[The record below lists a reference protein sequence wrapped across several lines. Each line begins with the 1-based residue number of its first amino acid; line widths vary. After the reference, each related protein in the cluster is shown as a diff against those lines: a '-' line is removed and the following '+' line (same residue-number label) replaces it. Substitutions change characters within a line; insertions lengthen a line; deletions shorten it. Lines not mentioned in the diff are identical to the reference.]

1 MTWLKSFIGN
11 KAFYKE
17 MFRVAL
23 PIAFQQF
30 ISAFVLIL
38 DSAMIGFWGY
48 QVLSEQGSE
57 VFSAAIMIANRF
69 TTTADNIM
77 VMLAISCT
85 IFIAQYLGAKQEQM
99 IKKVFGFAVILTGSF
114 GVITLIIGLFFSR
127 EVIEFFAT
135 AIGSGQAMTTYGT
148 QYLMLIAWTFIPYS
162 LTVAMTFSLR
172 AVKKTTIPL
181 LASGLAAGSN
191 LILNII
197 FIYGLR
203 LGIQGAAI
211 ATIIARIIECS
222 VLLFYVRNYK
232 PEFYGP
238 FKTIFAI
245 PKDLMGF
252 ITKKGMPIVFAQIL
266 TESLAIFMFFT
277 YARIDAGNASN
288 IAAINLSAR
297 VVDLVS
303 AFIGGMGTAAIIL
316 VGSRLGA
323 GKVLEARQNAK
334 WQMGYISIFS
344 VGTIFI
350 MILLIPF
357 MQSIFLYS
365 ETTNSLLFTVMVIQA
380 LSLPFFFISTN
391 IIFITRAG
399 GFTRAPVLITN
410 LPYLLIKL
418 PLVIY
423 LVFIQRDW
431 LYQQPWLQTLFAQ
444 GGVELDVIIII
455 FILDRCIEVIR
466 AVIAIFVYKLA
477 PWSNDL
483 TAIPKRKNQQTKL
496 A

>member
-1 MTWLKSFIGN
+1 MTWLRSFIGN

-30 ISAFVLIL
+30 ISATVMIL
-38 DSAMIGFWGY
+38 DSAMIGLWGL
-48 QVLSEQGSE
+48 QTLPDQGSE
-57 VFSAAIMIANRF
+57 VFSAAIMIANRY
-69 TTTADNIM
+69 TTTVDNIM

-85 IFIAQYLGAKQEQM
+85 IFIAQYLGAKQENM
-99 IKKVFGFAVILTGSF
+99 IKKVFGIALILTSTF
-114 GVITLIIGLFFSR
+114 GFMTLIIGVFFSR

-135 AIGSGQAMTTYGT
+135 AIGAGQDMTIYGT
-148 QYLMLIAWTFIPYS
+148 QYLSLIAWTFIPYS
-162 LTVAMTFSLR
+162 ATVAMTFSLR

-181 LASGLAAGSN
+181 IASGLAAVSN
-191 LILNII
+191 IILNFV
-197 FIYGLR
+197 FIYGLH

-211 ATIIARIIECS
+211 ATIIARVIEFT
-222 VLLFYVRNYK
+222 VLFIYVRKFK
-232 PEFYGP
+232 PEFYGSL
-238 FKTIFAI
+238 KMIFAI
-245 PKDLMGF
+245 PRDLIIY
-252 ITKKGMPIVFAQIL
+252 ITRKGIPIVGAQIL

-323 GKVLEARQNAK
+323 GKVQEARQNAK

-344 VGTIFI
+344 VVTILI
-350 MILLIPF
+350 MMLCIPV
-357 MQSIFLYS
+357 MQSIFLYT
-365 ETTNSLLFTVMVIQA
+365 ETTNALLVTVMMIQA
-380 LSLPFFFISTN
+380 FSLPFFFIATN
-391 IIFITRAG
+391 VIFITRAG
-399 GFTRAPVLITN
+399 GFTRAPVFITN

-423 LVFIQRDW
+423 VVFIQRDW
-431 LYQQPWLQTLFAQ
+431 FNQQPWLQTLFAQ
-444 GGVELDVIIII
+444 VGLELDVIIII
-455 FILDRCIEVIR
+455 FILDRLIEVVR
-466 AVIAIFVYKLA
+466 AIIAIIVYKFA
-477 PWSNDL
+477 PWDNDL
-483 TAIPKRKNQQTKL
+483 TMIPKRKKQQTKL